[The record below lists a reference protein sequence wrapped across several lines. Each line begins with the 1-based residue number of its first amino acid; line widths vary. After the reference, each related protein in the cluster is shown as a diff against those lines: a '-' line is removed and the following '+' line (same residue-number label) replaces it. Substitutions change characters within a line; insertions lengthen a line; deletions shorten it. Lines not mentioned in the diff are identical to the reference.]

1 MHIGIIGA
9 SGEVGRMM
17 IRILEEKKIKIDKIS
32 LFSSSKSAGE
42 KVQFNGNE
50 FIIKELSENDM
61 KKKYDYLLFSAG
73 SSVSKKYATVAAEY
87 DNVVIDNSS
96 AFRDYD
102 AIPLVIP
109 EINGNILKNIAV
121 LLPIQIAQQFKCC
134 LF

>member
-32 LFSSSKSAGE
+32 LFSSSKSAGK